1 MSCGG
6 AAAVTKS
13 AQGCPEKARWSG
25 AVSGIFRIGTSQRL
39 AARARGLGLGRLLWS
54 GIRVFLLVSLCCMVA
69 LDILVVCA
77 SWCSHPSSLCPF
89 KALHHSGLDIEPV
102 VVSVV
107 AA

>member
-54 GIRVFLLVSLCCMVA
+54 GIRVFFLS
-69 LDILVVCA
+69 
-77 SWCSHPSSLCPF
+77 
-89 KALHHSGLDIEPV
+89 
-102 VVSVV
+102 VSVLYGCSGHPGGLCQLV
-107 AA
+107 LTSLLSLPF